1 MKKFAGN
8 MIFCGAAFALLVA
21 MTASNAQAQ
30 YNNFRMPEPPRPNPM
45 QVPIM
50 QAPVLKAQPAQ
61 VTMPPRQQQHPIVP
75 ATAVIPLANHHKPA
89 PVVMPN
95 HHRPVAH
102 MPPVRHEPPRYVQP
116 VIPAH
121 PVVIAPPHVCPEP
134 QTVIVV
140 QPRPTLLEKLID
152 KIF

>member
-8 MIFCGAAFALLVA
+8 MIFCGAAFALLIA

-30 YNNFRMPEPPRPNPM
+30 YNNFRKPEPPRPNPM
-45 QVPIM
+45 Q
-50 QAPVLKAQPAQ
+50 APMLKAQPTQ
-61 VTMPPRQQQHPIVP
+61 VTMPPRQQQHLIVP
-75 ATAVIPLANHHKPA
+75 ATAVVPIANHHKPT
-89 PVVMPN
+89 PVAVPN
-95 HHRPVAH
+95 HHRPVH
-102 MPPVRHEPPRYVQP
+102 TPPVRYEPPRHVQP
-116 VIPAH
+116 VMPVQ
-121 PVVIAPPHVCPEP
+121 PVVVAPPHICPEP

>member
-1 MKKFAGN
+1 

-45 QVPIM
+45 QTPMMQVPM
-50 QAPVLKAQPAQ
+50 LKTQPVNVA
-61 VTMPPRQQQHPIVP
+61 MPPRQQHPIVP
-75 ATAVIPLANHHKPA
+75 ATAVMPIANHYT
-89 PVVMPN
+89 PVPVTAPN
-95 HHRPVAH
+95 HHRPVIH
-102 MPPVRHEPPRYVQP
+102 TSPVRHEPPRHVQP
-116 VIPAH
+116 IIPAH
-121 PVVIAPPHVCPEP
+121 PVVIAPPHVCAEP

-140 QPRPTLLEKLID
+140 QPRPTLLDKLID